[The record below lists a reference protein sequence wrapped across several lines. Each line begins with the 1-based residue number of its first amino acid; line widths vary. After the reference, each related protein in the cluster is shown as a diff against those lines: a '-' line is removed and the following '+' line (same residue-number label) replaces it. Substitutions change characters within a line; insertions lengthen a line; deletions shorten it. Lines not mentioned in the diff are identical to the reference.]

1 MKKLFL
7 FLSLTLLAIQWAN
20 AMPAK
25 RGQWR
30 TMKLSDGTEVRVELR
45 GDEHFHYFAAADG
58 QLYAL
63 SQADGETVEPI
74 TAEQCGQTMA
84 KARRARKAKSQAK
97 RRKMTHY
104 TGQKKGIIILVQ
116 YTDVS
121 FKEGHDR
128 DLYEQIAN
136 GEGFT
141 SSDGF
146 VGSVRDYFK
155 DQSRGLFDL
164 TFDIYGPL
172 TLANERSYYG
182 GNDSY
187 GEDKKPEEM
196 LTERLINRGLTS
208 GRADDNA
215 ETIKKRLNVYNEQT
229 APLIAWYEKEG
240 LRHSVKGYGELAE
253 INAALCAIIDN
264 L

>member
-196 LTERLINRGLTS
+196 LTEAIEQLTARWTKFISSMPDRG
-208 GRADDNA
+208 
-215 ETIKKRLNVYNEQT
+215 KQT
-229 APLIAWYEKEG
+229 ATFRARCGRMSGLSKTPLARGWK
-240 LRHSVKGYGELAE
+240 
-253 INAALCAIIDN
+253 
-264 L
+264 